1 MSETVVDTSK
11 EYISGVTDQC
21 KCIDTDHYESVLKM
35 KININ
40 HIISLIENVLLLLF
54 IINRYR
60 LNTDEGIGNK
70 LKYYIPML
78 FIISLIILNILT
90 FYFNNRHCNDE
101 CKVKNKDEE
110 LTITGL
116 IGCKILPYIILLWY
130 FKKCDNT
137 CESSV

>member
-11 EYISGVTDQC
+11 ISRVTNQ
-21 KCIDTDHYESVLKM
+21 CIDTNHYESVLKM

-40 HIISLIENVLLLLF
+40 HIISLTENVLLLLF
-54 IINRYR
+54 IINRRKLYME
-60 LNTDEGIGNK
+60 EGFFNK
-70 LKYYIPML
+70 WIKYGVFVV

-90 FYFNNRHCNDE
+90 FYFNNIHCNDE

-110 LTITGL
+110 LTIIGL

-130 FKKCDNT
+130 FKKCDNS
-137 CESSV
+137 CESS